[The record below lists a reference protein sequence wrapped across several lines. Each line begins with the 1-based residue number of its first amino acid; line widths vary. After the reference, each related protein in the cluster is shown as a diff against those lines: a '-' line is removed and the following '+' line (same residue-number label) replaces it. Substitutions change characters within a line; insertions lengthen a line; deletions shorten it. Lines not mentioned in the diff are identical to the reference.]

1 MDTIGKGC
9 MLITFIKERLHV
21 YHFYK
26 REVTCLLLLGVKG
39 LKDILILQ
47 VRIKILFSV
56 RTFTNIQ
63 LIRKYNAQN
72 QYLTSYFKHRLK
84 YLPQTLSQL
93 EKRKRDL

>member
-1 MDTIGKGC
+1 

-26 REVTCLLLLGVKG
+26 GEVTCLSLLGVKG

-56 RTFTNIQ
+56 RKFTNLR
-63 LIRKYNAQN
+63 LISKYNAQN
-72 QYLTSYFKHRLK
+72 QSLTSYFKHRLK
-84 YLPQTLSQL
+84 HLPQTLSQL